1 MLHGVGYELGGGV
14 GDGMTGTLREIA
26 NSTAG
31 IVVGAA
37 VESAKATFSNWN
49 PLIGAAPSQEVTAAG
64 AGVGLG
70 WLRSLLGK
78 SEWTLPC
85 VNVKIRL

>member
-1 MLHGVGYELGGGV
+1 MIHGYGHGLGGGID
-14 GDGMTGTLREIA
+14 DGMAGMLKDIA

-37 VESAKATFSNWN
+37 VESAKATFSGWN
-49 PLIGAAPSQEVTAAG
+49 PLIGAVPSQDFTAAG